1 MTDQNQGS
9 IAYIFSTE
17 MRILMSFNCVFS
29 FTFVTGD
36 AIFEFSHMRREIVSI
51 VRICMICKGI
61 DQTYLLH
68 FPYRSTN
75 YRYFFEN
82 ISWNYLSNFL
92 RQIDILDG
100 KQTTNNKR
108 FMD

>member
-17 MRILMSFNCVFS
+17 MR
-29 FTFVTGD
+29 
-36 AIFEFSHMRREIVSI
+36 RKIVSI
-51 VRICMICKGI
+51 VGVCMICNGI

-75 YRYFFEN
+75 YRYFFEI
-82 ISWNYLSNFL
+82 ISCNYLSNVP
-92 RQIDILDG
+92 RQVDILDG
-100 KQTTNNKR
+100 KQTTNHKP

>member
-17 MRILMSFNCVFS
+17 SRILMCFS
-29 FTFVTGD
+29 FTFVTGY

-61 DQTYLLH
+61 DQTYIYCIFLDQ
-68 FPYRSTN
+68 P
-75 YRYFFEN
+75 
-82 ISWNYLSNFL
+82 IIDIFL
-92 RQIDILDG
+92 R
-100 KQTTNNKR
+100 T
-108 FMD
+108 